1 MIGKLIGNYRVL
13 AKLSEG
19 EASATY
25 KAVDVR
31 RDREVTIKVRTT
43 RGVDA
48 AAAANGKMQL
58 SIWENSDREAT
69 IDSID
74 VAEGAADVS
83 SINNRFS
90 TASLTFA
97 DEPANDKNLNGLRQR
112 KKKSSRAVKSGLRP
126 LLAGAAILTVV
137 VFHSFSQLTFL
148 QNEISEREV
157 ASPKIKNEPAAAATE
172 IPPTEFAA
180 KRANKIELPRT
191 TVAGEPAL
199 PKAATATA
207 PPVRPA
213 EREKAV
219 PARAALPAAAAVV
232 IRKKEP
238 ARESRAARLRRAER
252 ILTGI

>member
-1 MIGKLIGNYRVL
+1 MIGKLIGNYKVL

-19 EASATY
+19 QASATY

-58 SIWENSDREAT
+58 SIWENSDREST

-191 TVAGEPAL
+191 TVAGEPVL
-199 PKAATATA
+199 PKTATA

-219 PARAALPAAAAVV
+219 PARAALPAAAAAIV